1 MSPGSVAFP
10 LTIWD
15 GVALLLIERERI
27 HWSMLLLSSVLMVF
41 GFFSAVVLSSGII
54 ATLCLAIAALVI
66 SIGEWKTR
74 LGLLPGFKSLPV
86 PAHKPHRY
94 RSLPLRFKK

>member
-1 MSPGSVAFP
+1 M
-10 LTIWD
+10 
-15 GVALLLIERERI
+15 GVAQIINERERI
-27 HWSMLLLSSVLMVF
+27 RLSMLLLSSVLMVF
-41 GFFSAVVLSSGII
+41 GLFSAVVLSSGII
-54 ATLCLAIAALVI
+54 ATVCVAIAALVI